1 MKSGDGTL
9 TAQLRSGA
17 LPTGSEPTV
26 GASTSGAVL
35 PGGSN
40 IVAVTAGSNIDR
52 VLVGVEGSDGYWE
65 LSGLG
70 AAAAQSIILTFGQ
83 TAPSTFSL
91 LFAGGSGGGV
101 GPQAMV
107 PVTLT
112 PVGTGDVQVTVT
124 WDADSDLDLHVV
136 EPSGE
141 EIFYGHP
148 VSATGGRS
156 GDEGSACWSGAP
168 IGSADGT
175 VLCGEPN
182 ASFTV
187 NESPFPVPP
196 TLWPRR
202 SGPKPSQWCQTCDES
217 RRARRPSVPSEPK
230 LTSDRAGLTRRANLA
245 QCAKPS

>member
-1 MKSGDGTL
+1 MSSTAVGRGVLGSCLLLLAGCGSSNEQNAGDAITHVLTAVKSGDGTL
-9 TAQLRSGA
+9 TAQLRPGA
-17 LPTGSEPTV
+17 LPTGSGPTV

-148 VSATGGRS
+148 VSATGGQLDLDSNAGCTLDHKRAENITWPT
-156 GDEGSACWSGAP
+156 GKAP
-168 IGSADGT
+168 IGGVTRAY
-175 VLCGEPN
+175 EPGVR
-182 ASFTV
+182 A
-187 NESPFPVPP
+187 FP
-196 TLWPRR
+196 R
-202 SGPKPSQWCQTCDES
+202 SRS
-217 RRARRPSVPSEPK
+217 
-230 LTSDRAGLTRRANLA
+230 
-245 QCAKPS
+245 